1 MANLKVR
8 KFNTIDQVQHF
19 LDGGITG
26 GSGHVKPREGGPPGA
41 NLVGLTLTFLNPV
54 GTVTFVAGV
63 KPNGFLL
70 YQEFKGQIE
79 GAIATVVV
87 KMMEDGSIAFIEA
100 TPTTGVVLKGDGT
113 AATNANQVL
122 GFDKDANAVG
132 KVYGSPYSPVPAV
145 APYFVQMYSSNDNT
159 HVVTTY
165 E

>member
-8 KFNTIDQVQHF
+8 KFTTIDQVQHF

-26 GSGHVKPREGGPPGA
+26 SAGHVKPREGGPPGA
-41 NLVGLTLTFLNPV
+41 NLVGLTLTFLNPA
-54 GTVTFVAGV
+54 GTVTFVAGAR
-63 KPNGFLL
+63 PNGLLL
-70 YQEFKGQIE
+70 YQEFKSQIE
-79 GAIATVVV
+79 TAIVGVVV
-87 KMMEDGSIAFIEA
+87 KMMEDGSIAFIET
-100 TPTTGVVLKGDGT
+100 TPTTGLVLKGDNT
-113 AATNANQVL
+113 AATNANIVL
-122 GFDKDANAVG
+122 GFDKDTNAVG